1 MDETRDG
8 RAHRRVDVAVLADVN
23 LQRPIDPAAAAV
35 AMPPSRGRSR
45 RLEAARRRTARARFA
60 FDGSNAV

>member
-23 LQRPIDPAAAAV
+23 LRRPDPAAAAG

-45 RLEAARRRTARARFA
+45 PLEAARRQIARARFA